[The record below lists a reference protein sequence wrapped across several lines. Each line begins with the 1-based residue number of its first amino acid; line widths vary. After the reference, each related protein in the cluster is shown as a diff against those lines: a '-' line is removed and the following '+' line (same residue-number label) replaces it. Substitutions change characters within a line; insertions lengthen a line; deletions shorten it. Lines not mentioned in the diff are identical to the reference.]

1 MTFTETNSRTN
12 SPLATVDLYRDI
24 HKGIRSELFGI
35 TMAAGSLDPSDRV
48 HRLAL
53 STRVHDAVA
62 LLVSHAAHEDEHVQP
77 SIEAHFPAL
86 AERVEV
92 DHLTLE
98 SRMETLN
105 DMADAAAFATAD
117 QREALHRLYLEFA
130 SFTSAYLEHQDVE
143 ERVIMPALER
153 AIGSEAAVGIH
164 HAIVSSIPP
173 AETATSLSL
182 MLPAMNIDDRV
193 ELLGGMRA
201 GAPAEVFEGVWGL
214 ARSVLTPGD
223 YEALGVHLGIA

>member
-1 MTFTETNSRTN
+1 MTFTETNPRTN

-24 HKGIRSELFGI
+24 HKGIRAELFGI
-35 TMAAGSLDPSDRV
+35 TMAAGSLDPSIPIDRI
-48 HRLAL
+48 AL
-53 STRVHDAVA
+53 STRVHEAVD
-62 LLVSHAAHEDEHVQP
+62 LLVSHAAHEDKHVQP

-86 AERVEV
+86 AERVEC

-105 DMADAAAFATAD
+105 EMADAAAFAKAN
-117 QREALHRLYLEFA
+117 QREALHRLYLEVA

-143 ERVIMPALER
+143 ERVIMPALET
-153 AIGSEAAVGIH
+153 AIGSETVADIH

-173 AETATSLSL
+173 AETAVSLSL
-182 MLPAMNIDDRV
+182 MLPAMNVDDRA

-214 ARSVLTPGD
+214 AGSVLTPGD
-223 YEALGVHLGIA
+223 YEALGVRLGVA